1 MTKLALAD
9 RAEVCL
15 DAATMAA
22 EIMVSPVTLEGRY
35 VRLEPLAK
43 AHLAGLAEV
52 GLDEELWRGAPPQ
65 GRAPEE
71 KAGYTETPP
80 GEQERGGSPPV
91 ADLDKHTAPPPR
103 PHPPHHTP
111 P

>member
-52 GLDEELWRGAPPQ
+52 GLDEELWRWIPTQGRTTEEMAGNIETPLRGQAPGGAPPS
-65 GRAPEE
+65 PLIH
-71 KAGYTETPP
+71 KPP
-80 GEQERGGSPPV
+80 
-91 ADLDKHTAPPPR
+91 APPPPR
-103 PHPPHHTP
+103 HPSSTT
-111 P
+111 